1 MVLGSDKKEKYV
13 TRVKKL
19 FTDYSRILVASAD
32 NVGSKHF
39 QSIRL
44 SIRPSKILMGKNT
57 LIRRAM
63 RQLIADGRKDLE
75 ALLPH
80 IRKNVGLIFTTMA
93 LSEMKK
99 KIEGNRVP
107 AAAKAGSIAPVEVMI
122 PAGPTGMEPTK
133 TSFLQA
139 VGISSKIVKGQVE
152 TVTDTVL
159 VRKGEKVSA
168 SVSVLLDILKIKPFS
183 YGLQSTI
190 AYENGAVFDPAV
202 LELSD
207 SDLMSKFRSGLA
219 NVAAVSLAVGHPTIA
234 SVPHSFINGFKNVV
248 ALSLATDYT
257 FDQVKTLK
265 ELLAD
270 PTKLAALTAAA
281 KAPAAGGAAAAKP
294 AAAKKEEPKEEEEEI
309 NLAGGG
315 LFGGGEEE
323 EW

>member
-13 TRVKKL
+13 LRVQKL

-39 QSIRL
+39 QSIRM

-63 RQLIADGRKDLE
+63 RQLISQGRKDLE
-75 ALLPH
+75 PLLPH
-80 IRKNVGLIFTTMA
+80 IKRNIGLIFTTQP
-93 LSEMKK
+93 LSELKK
-99 KIEGNRVP
+99 KVESNRVP
-107 AAAKAGSIAPVEVMI
+107 AAAKAGSIAPLEVVI

-152 TVTDTVL
+152 TVSDTTL
-159 VRKGEKVSA
+159 VKKGEKVSA
-168 SVSVLLDILKIKPFS
+168 SVAVLLDILKIKPFS
-183 YGLQSTI
+183 YGLQATV

-207 SDLMSKFRSGLA
+207 EDLMSKFRSGLA

-248 ALSLATDYT
+248 SISLATDYT

-270 PTKLAALTAAA
+270 PTKLAALTAKAA
-281 KAPAAGGAAAAKP
+281 APAAGGAAPA
-294 AAAKKEEPKEEEEEI
+294 AAAKKEEPKEEEEEV
-309 NLAGGG
+309 NLTGGG
-315 LFGGGEEE
+315 LFGGGDDE